1 MHNLHDGTGS
11 DPRRNCYPPRVSILH
26 AVAAQPL
33 VSDSH
38 HVSRLAKDD
47 QLPVRRSQQIPRQ
60 YQIYQNTQ
68 GERQTAYQDSQGK
81 HANHSRGTRRPYQT
95 HSQRTQA
102 SPSRLRCTNHIDRY
116 FQTMTPFIHF
126 TTVIVRA
133 GLRSWTRSMR
143 MSFHL
148 PLLFCLL
155 SRRKA

>member
-26 AVAAQPL
+26 AVAALPL

-116 FQTMTPFIHF
+116 FQTMNPLHSLYDSY
-126 TTVIVRA
+126 RQ
-133 GLRSWTRSMR
+133 SWTEIMDAKHENVVSSS
-143 MSFHL
+143 SFVLFAL
-148 PLLFCLL
+148 P
-155 SRRKA
+155 